1 MSIKTE
7 NLATTAVESIKE
19 EMEKQEDISTWNHER
34 CIDETID
41 SIIPHANW
49 EIIEFLADDTDLGFE
64 SDINT
69 LGNQDNIFEFLRG
82 RIFEEVEILVLDK
95 IDGWFD
101 SPKEEE
107 WRDGAN
113 YPDDLH
119 DDAQVLASAG
129 WGTDEDYGTYSVS
142 DEF

>member
-1 MSIKTE
+1 MSGMKIE
-7 NLATTAVESIKE
+7 NLATRVVEIIDA
-19 EMEKQEDISTWNHER
+19 EMKLQEDISTWNHER
-34 CIDETID
+34 CINETID
-41 SIIPHANW
+41 SIIPHSNW

-69 LGNQDNIFEFLRG
+69 LGNQDNVFEFLRG
-82 RIFEEVEILVLDK
+82 RIFEEVEIIVLDK
-95 IDGWFD
+95 ICGWFGSD
-101 SPKEEE
+101 YSEP
-107 WRDGAN
+107 N
-113 YPDDLH
+113 YPDDLY

>member
-82 RIFEEVEILVLDK
+82 RIFEEVEIIVLDK
-95 IDGWFD
+95 IYGWFD
-101 SPKEEE
+101 ETIQKNSEP
-107 WRDGAN
+107 N
-113 YPDDLH
+113 YPDDLY